1 MIKTK
6 HGKAYSILFRLI
18 QLLLMFLFNL
28 LYRVERINLGK
39 IPRKGKLILCS
50 NHISYIDPVII
61 GAYIPRYVYFMA
73 KKELYNNR
81 FLGSLVFFLNAF
93 PVNRRTLDRRTISTS
108 FDILKGG
115 NILGLFPEGT
125 RSTDGILRKGK
136 KGMGFIAAYSKTSII
151 PIAIS
156 GANKIVQKPYK
167 RIFFPKIKLI
177 AGEVID
183 VKSILK
189 KYGKKEAI
197 IIIVEKTMQE
207 IGRIYN
213 RIK

>member
-6 HGKAYSILFRLI
+6 HSKAYFILFRMI
-18 QLLLMFLFNL
+18 QILLMSIFAL
-28 LYRVERINLGK
+28 LYRVKRIDFDK

-50 NHISYIDPVII
+50 NHISYLDPVII
-61 GAYIPRYVYFMA
+61 AAYAPRCIYFMA

-81 FLGSLVFFLNAF
+81 FLGSLVSFLNAF

-108 FDILKGG
+108 FDILKDG
-115 NILGLFPEGT
+115 NVLGLFPEGT

-136 KGMGFIAAYSKTSII
+136 KGMGFIAAHSKT
-151 PIAIS
+151 PVVPVAIT
-156 GANKIVQKPYK
+156 GANKIVQKPHK
-167 RIFFPKIKLI
+167 RIYFPKIKII

-183 VKSILK
+183 VKDILRK
-189 KYGKKEAI
+189 NSKKEAI
-197 IIIVEKTMQE
+197 TIIVEKTMQE

-213 RIK
+213 KIK

>member
-1 MIKTK
+1 M
-6 HGKAYSILFRLI
+6 
-18 QLLLMFLFNL
+18 
-28 LYRVERINLGK
+28 
-39 IPRKGKLILCS
+39 
-50 NHISYIDPVII
+50 DPVII
-61 GAYIPRYVYFMA
+61 GAYIPRYIYFMA

-81 FLGSLVFFLNAF
+81 FLSSLVSFLNAF
-93 PVNRRTLDRRTISTS
+93 PVNRRTLDRKTISTS
-108 FDILKGG
+108 FDILKDG
-115 NILGLFPEGT
+115 NMLGLFPEGT

-151 PIAIS
+151 SIAIS
-156 GANKIVQKPYK
+156 GANKIVQKPHK

-207 IGRIYN
+207 IERIYN